1 MQRLALPLS
10 DYCNARFLHNF
21 SLERLT
27 LREIPSDQ
35 FSCQDITFVHDVL
48 FRFLAQELALIRAS
62 LDRTS
67 QQAND

>member
-1 MQRLALPLS
+1 MRRLALPLS
-10 DYCNARFLHNF
+10 DYCNGQFLRNF

-27 LREIPSDQ
+27 LHETPSDQ
-35 FSCQDITFVHDVL
+35 SSCQGITFVHDVL